1 MEDLRDEL
9 ENLKPGEKPGLRF
22 QRPALVDLLLADS
35 EALQENAPERS
46 VFWADRAFVLAD
58 VMRDRRFLASDSM
71 VRAARLKGNVLRL
84 QGALEAADQ
93 AFALGA
99 MHLGDTSPE
108 RPDFCR
114 GLAVLRWEQARV
126 DEAIGLLQ
134 TAAWLFSE
142 ADRGADEAVCLFL
155 YGLLCD
161 ETSAPLR
168 GLLSLHRAAA
178 SGWPVADWLA
188 LRCGFLEAALL
199 ADRGSRSEGLSVLA
213 ATMRL
218 YGRVRDEGETLRALR
233 LEGAARARLGDLQEG
248 ELVLEGVRR
257 KQLARRNVQ
266 EVVLTSLALGALL
279 AGTRRGRE
287 IQGLGEEIR
296 DAGFQP
302 QEGGG
307 FALESVESLEAD
319 LKQGVRPW
327 DAAARA
333 GAEFLR
339 RCRRFGVRLEPVPFV

>member
-1 MEDLRDEL
+1 M
-9 ENLKPGEKPGLRF
+9 
-22 QRPALVDLLLADS
+22 
-35 EALQENAPERS
+35 
-46 VFWADRAFVLAD
+46 
-58 VMRDRRFLASDSM
+58 
-71 VRAARLKGNVLRL
+71 
-84 QGALEAADQ
+84 
-93 AFALGA
+93 
-99 MHLGDTSPE
+99 
-108 RPDFCR
+108 
-114 GLAVLRWEQARV
+114 
-126 DEAIGLLQ
+126 DEATGLLQ

-142 ADRGADEAVCLFL
+142 AERGTDEAVCSFL

-178 SGWPVADWLA
+178 SGWPVSDWLA

-199 ADRGSRSEGLSVLA
+199 ADRGSRSEGLTVLA

-266 EVVLTSLALGALL
+266 EVALTSLALGALL
-279 AGTRRGRE
+279 AGTRRRRE
-287 IQGLGEEIR
+287 IRGLGEEIR
-296 DAGFQP
+296 GAGFQP

-339 RCRRFGVRLEPVPFV
+339 RCRRFGVRLAPVPFL